1 MTTESS
7 PSTPVLEFFDLHKK
21 FAVGLRMK
29 KVEAVRGVSLSVAPG
44 EVFGFLGPNGA
55 GKTTTIKMAMG
66 LIRPTQGSIQL
77 FGGEPE
83 RLEARA
89 RVGYLPEHPYFYD
102 YLKPTEILDFY
113 ARIFGISRSERKRRI
128 DSLLERVGLGDVRN
142 RTLRKFSKG
151 MLQRV
156 GIAQSLIN
164 DPDLLVLDEPLSGLD
179 PIGRKE
185 VRDLLVELR
194 RAGKTI
200 FFSSH
205 ILSDIEML
213 CDKVAIVHHGRIQS
227 IGRMDDLLNPD
238 QMSTEIT
245 FRASDSLLGQLKAD
259 GMEVDVLGDYMRL
272 RIEGS
277 TTSILSTLLE
287 GGAQIDSVL
296 PKRESLEDLFIRGVV
311 QSGDTEE
318 AS

>member
-1 MTTESS
+1 MTTDNSAS
-7 PSTPVLEFFDLHKK
+7 PVVLELSDLHKK
-21 FAVGLRMK
+21 FSIGLRMK
-29 KVEAVRGVSLSVAPG
+29 KVEAVRGVSLTVSAG

-77 FGGEPE
+77 FGGSPD

-113 ARIFGISRSERKRRI
+113 ARLFGLSASERKSRI
-128 DSLLERVGLGDVRN
+128 DRLLDRVGLGHARN

-185 VRDLLVELR
+185 IRDLLVELR
-194 RAGKTI
+194 HDGKTI

-213 CDKVAIVHHGRIQS
+213 CDKVAIVHQGRIQS
-227 IGRMDDLLNPD
+227 IGRMDDLLHPD
-238 QMSTEIT
+238 QMTTEIT
-245 FRASDSLLGQLKAD
+245 FRAGDSLVEKLKAD
-259 GMEVDVLGDYMRL
+259 GLALDVLGDYMRI
-272 RIEGS
+272 RKDGS
-277 TTSILSTLLE
+277 TSELLGE
-287 GGAQIDSVL
+287 LLAGGAQIDSVL
-296 PKRESLEDLFIRGVV
+296 PKRESLEDLFVRGVV
-311 QSGDTEE
+311 QASDSQE